1 METILLVEDDPV
13 TRELVSRT
21 LADCG
26 FNVMDV
32 GSRQEFDRKFSETS
46 VDLVLLDVLLPDANG
61 FSMALDVR
69 KRSDAGLIFL
79 TVKDQVS
86 DRVTALEMGADD
98 YITKPF
104 DLQELTA
111 RVRSVL
117 RRRSQNAFKYGR
129 VRQFGL
135 WTLDLI
141 RRELYYREEQ
151 LIPLTQGEFNVL
163 SALVLADQRPV
174 SRDFLLDVVA
184 TGTEPGT
191 ERTVDTLISR
201 IRRKMRLAAETGET
215 PISSVHGI
223 GYKIRH

>member
-1 METILLVEDDPV
+1 METILIVEDDPV

-104 DLQELTA
+104 DLLELTA

-163 SALVLADQRPV
+163 SALVLDA
-174 SRDFLLDVVA
+174 S
-184 TGTEPGT
+184 
-191 ERTVDTLISR
+191 S
-201 IRRKMRLAAETGET
+201 AAEIRG
-215 PISSVHGI
+215 PVINSDRRQMPSWQRARASMVHGPCSTAHVVQVT
-223 GYKIRH
+223 RL